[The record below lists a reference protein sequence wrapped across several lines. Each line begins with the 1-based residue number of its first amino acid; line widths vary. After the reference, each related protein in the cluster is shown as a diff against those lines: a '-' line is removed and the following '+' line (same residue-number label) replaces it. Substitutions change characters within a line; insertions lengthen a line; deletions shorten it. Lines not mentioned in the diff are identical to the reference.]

1 MSGLLVRQQLGQGVT
16 AGGGRTELIEIY
28 CVPWFTPRRQ
38 VCDPQ
43 RRAVG
48 SMVREL
54 CRARVTGRCCSRV
67 QEIQHVVRKRREIS
81 FTLKKYLFIYFT
93 VLDLRCSM

>member
-1 MSGLLVRQQLGQGVT
+1 MSGLLVGQQLGQGVT
-16 AGGGRTELIEIY
+16 AGGGRIELIEIY

-38 VCDPQ
+38 VCGPQ

-54 CRARVTGRCCSRV
+54 CRAQVTDRCCSRV

-93 VLDLRCSM
+93 VPDLRCSM

>member
-1 MSGLLVRQQLGQGVT
+1 MSPDSLQG
-16 AGGGRTELIEIY
+16 
-28 CVPWFTPRRQ
+28 Q
-38 VCDPQ
+38 VCGPH

-54 CRARVTGRCCSRV
+54 CGAQVTDSCCSGA
-67 QEIQHVVRKRREIS
+67 QEIQHVERMRREIS

-93 VLDLRCSM
+93 VPDLSCSM